1 MSARAGRGRRIAVVT
16 DSTASLDP
24 TDAEREGITVVPL
37 KLVIGASTFTE
48 GVDATSDDVAAALK
62 EFVPVSTSRPTP
74 DEFGAVYEQL
84 AGEGFDAVVSV
95 HLSAEIS
102 GTFDSAQLAA
112 REASIPVMCVDSRQ
126 VGIATGF
133 AAGRAARVIRDGGDE
148 AAAVGAALAAGEC
161 STVLMYVDTLE
172 YLRRG
177 GRVGAAA
184 ALIGSALA
192 VKPLLT
198 LRDGMVEPLERVRT
212 TSKAVARLEV
222 LTVQAAEEAKDGFDI
237 GVQHLANP
245 ELAQQVADRL
255 ASALGRDA
263 VPVNEVGAVIGAHV
277 GPGMLA
283 VTVTPR

>member
-1 MSARAGRGRRIAVVT
+1 MT

-24 TDAEREGITVVPL
+24 VDAEREGITVVPL

-48 GVDATSDDVAAALK
+48 GVDATSDDVASALK

-74 DEFGAVYEQL
+74 DEFGAVYERL
-84 AGEGFDAVVSV
+84 AAEGFDAVVSV

-112 REASIPVMCVDSRQ
+112 REATIPVMCVDSRQ

-133 AAGRAARVIRDGGDE
+133 AAGRAARVVREGGDE
-148 AAAVGAALAAGEC
+148 AAAVGAALAAGES

-222 LTVQAAEEAKDGFDI
+222 LTVQAAEKAQDGFDI

-255 ASALGRDA
+255 AASLGREQ

>member
-1 MSARAGRGRRIAVVT
+1 MAARRIAVVT

-24 TDAEREGITVVPL
+24 ADAEREGITVVPL
-37 KLVIGASTFTE
+37 KLVIGATTYTE

-74 DEFGAVYEQL
+74 EEFAAVYARL
-84 AGEGFDAVVSV
+84 ADEGHDAIVSV
-95 HLSAEIS
+95 HLSATIS

-112 REASIPVMCVDSRQ
+112 REAPVPVMCVDSRQ
-126 VGIATGF
+126 VGVATGF
-133 AAGRAARVIRDGGDE
+133 AAGRAASVARDGGDE
-148 AAAVGAALAAGEC
+148 AAAVAAAIAAGES

-177 GRVGAAA
+177 GRVGTAT

-198 LRDGMVEPLERVRT
+198 LRDGTVVPLERVRT
-212 TSKAVARLEV
+212 SSRAIARVEA
-222 LTVQAAEEAKDGFDI
+222 LTVEAAEAAEQGYDI

-245 ELAQQVADRL
+245 DLAAEVAERL
-255 ASALGRDA
+255 AGSLGRDR

>member
-1 MSARAGRGRRIAVVT
+1 MAVVT

-24 TDAEREGITVVPL
+24 VDAEREGITVVPL

-48 GVDATSDDVAAALK
+48 GVDATSDDVASALK

-74 DEFGAVYEQL
+74 DEFGAVYERL
-84 AGEGFDAVVSV
+84 AAEGFDAVVSV

-133 AAGRAARVIRDGGDE
+133 AAGRAARVVREGGDE
-148 AAAVGAALAAGEC
+148 AAAVGAALAAGES

-222 LTVQAAEEAKDGFDI
+222 LTVQAAEKAQDGFDI

-255 ASALGRDA
+255 AASLGREQ

>member
-1 MSARAGRGRRIAVVT
+1 MT

-24 TDAEREGITVVPL
+24 VDAEREGITVVPL

-48 GVDATSDDVAAALK
+48 GVDATSDDVASALK

-74 DEFGAVYEQL
+74 DEFGAVYERL
-84 AGEGFDAVVSV
+84 AAEGHDAVVSV

-133 AAGRAARVIRDGGDE
+133 AAGRAARVVREGGDE
-148 AAAVGAALAAGEC
+148 AAAVGAALAAGES

-198 LRDGMVEPLERVRT
+198 LRDGLVEPLERVRT
-212 TSKAVARLEV
+212 TSKAVARLEA
-222 LTVQAAEEAKDGFDI
+222 LTVEAAEKAQDGFDI
-237 GVQHLANP
+237 GVQHLDNP

-255 ASALGRDA
+255 AALLGREQ

>member
-1 MSARAGRGRRIAVVT
+1 MSTRAGRGRRIAVVT
-16 DSTASLDP
+16 DSTASLEP

-222 LTVQAAEEAKDGFDI
+222 LTIQAAEEAKDGFDI

>member
-1 MSARAGRGRRIAVVT
+1 MSAAAAPGRRIAVVT

-24 TDAEREGITVVPL
+24 VDAEREGITVVPL

-48 GVDATSDDVAAALK
+48 GVDATSDDVASALK
-62 EFVPVSTSRPTP
+62 DFVPVSTSRPNP
-74 DEFGAVYEQL
+74 EEFGAVYERL
-84 AGEGFDAVVSV
+84 ADEGFDAVVSV

-133 AAGRAARVIRDGGDE
+133 AAGRAASVVREGGDE
-148 AAAVGAALAAGEC
+148 AAAVAAALAAGES

-198 LRDGMVEPLERVRT
+198 LRDGLVEPLERVRT

-222 LTVQAAEEAKDGFDI
+222 LTVQAAEKAQDGFDI

-255 ASALGRDA
+255 AASLGREQ

>member
-1 MSARAGRGRRIAVVT
+1 MAVVT

-24 TDAEREGITVVPL
+24 VDAEREGITVVPL

-48 GVDATSDDVAAALK
+48 GVDATSDDVASALK

-74 DEFGAVYEQL
+74 DEFGAVYERL
-84 AGEGFDAVVSV
+84 AAEGFDAVVSV

-112 REASIPVMCVDSRQ
+112 REATIPVMCVDSRQ

-133 AAGRAARVIRDGGDE
+133 AAGRAARVVREGGDE
-148 AAAVGAALAAGEC
+148 AAAVGAALAAGES

-222 LTVQAAEEAKDGFDI
+222 LTVQAAEKAQDGFDI

-255 ASALGRDA
+255 AASLGREQ

>member
-1 MSARAGRGRRIAVVT
+1 MSARRIAVVT

-24 TDAEREGITVVPL
+24 GDAAREHITVVPL

-48 GVDATSDDVAAALK
+48 GVDATSDDVAQALK
-62 EFVPVSTSRPTP
+62 DFVPVSTSRPTP
-74 DEFGAVYEQL
+74 DDFAAVYRRL
-84 AGEGFDAVVSV
+84 AEEGHDAIVSV
-95 HLSAEIS
+95 HLSAQIS
-102 GTFDSAQLAA
+102 GTFESAQLAA
-112 REASIPVMCVDSRQ
+112 QECSVPVMCVDTRQ
-126 VGIATGF
+126 VGVATGF
-133 AAGRAARVIRDGGDE
+133 AAGRAAAVARDEGDE
-148 AAAVGAALAAGEC
+148 AAAVGAALAAGES

-177 GRVGAAA
+177 GRVGAAT

-198 LRDGMVEPLERVRT
+198 LRDGVVVPLERVRT
-212 TSKAVARLEV
+212 TAKAVARLETLV
-222 LTVQAAEEAKDGFDI
+222 VEAAEAAEHGYDI

-245 ELAQQVADRL
+245 ELAVQVAERL
-255 ASALGRDA
+255 TGVLGRER

>member
-1 MSARAGRGRRIAVVT
+1 MAARRIAVVT

-24 TDAEREGITVVPL
+24 ADAEREGITVVPL
-37 KLVIGASTFTE
+37 KLVIGAATFTE
-48 GVDATSDDVAAALK
+48 GVDATPDDVAQALK
-62 EFVPVSTSRPTP
+62 DFVPVSTSRPTP
-74 DEFGAVYEQL
+74 EEFAAVYARL
-84 AGEGFDAVVSV
+84 AQEGHDAIVSV

-102 GTFDSAQLAA
+102 GTFESAQVAA
-112 REASIPVMCVDSRQ
+112 REAPVPVMCVDTRQ

-133 AAGRAARVIRDGGDE
+133 AAGRAAAVARSGGDE
-148 AAAVGAALAAGEC
+148 AAAVGAALAAGE
-161 STVLMYVDTLE
+161 SSSVLMYVDTLE

-177 GRVGAAA
+177 GRVGAAT

-198 LRDGMVEPLERVRT
+198 LRDGVVVPLERVRT
-212 TSKAVARLEV
+212 SAKAVARLEALV
-222 LTVQAAEEAKDGFDI
+222 AEAAEAATEGYDI

-245 ELAQQVADRL
+245 DLADQVAERL
-255 ASALGRDA
+255 AGALGRDR

-283 VTVTPR
+283 VTVTPRLG

>member
-1 MSARAGRGRRIAVVT
+1 MGARRIAVVT

-24 TDAEREGITVVPL
+24 ADAEREGITVVPL
-37 KLVIGASTFTE
+37 KLVIGAATFTE
-48 GVDATSDDVAAALK
+48 GVDATSQDVAQALK
-62 EFVPVSTSRPTP
+62 DFVPVSTSRPTP
-74 DEFGAVYEQL
+74 EEFAAVYGRL
-84 AGEGFDAVVSV
+84 AQEGHDAIVSV

-102 GTFDSAQLAA
+102 GTFESAQVAA
-112 REASIPVMCVDSRQ
+112 REAPVPVMCVDTRK
-126 VGIATGF
+126 VGVATGF
-133 AAGRAARVIRDGGDE
+133 AAGRAAAVARAGGDE
-148 AAAVGAALAAGEC
+148 AAAVGAALAAGE
-161 STVLMYVDTLE
+161 SSSVLMYVDTLE

-177 GRVGAAA
+177 GRVGAAT

-198 LRDGMVEPLERVRT
+198 LRDGVVVPLERVRT
-212 TSKAVARLEV
+212 SAKAVARLEALV
-222 LTVQAAEEAKDGFDI
+222 VEAAEAAPDGYDI

-245 ELAQQVADRL
+245 DLADQVAVRL
-255 ASALGRDA
+255 AEALGRDR

>member
-1 MSARAGRGRRIAVVT
+1 MVT

-24 TDAEREGITVVPL
+24 VDAEREGITVVPL

-48 GVDATSDDVAAALK
+48 GVDATSDDVASALK

-74 DEFGAVYEQL
+74 DEFGAVYERL
-84 AGEGFDAVVSV
+84 AAEGHDAVVSV

-133 AAGRAARVIRDGGDE
+133 AAGRAARVVREGGDE

-198 LRDGMVEPLERVRT
+198 LRDGLVEPLERVRT
-212 TSKAVARLEV
+212 TSKAVARLEA
-222 LTVQAAEEAKDGFDI
+222 LTVEAAEKAQDGFDI
-237 GVQHLANP
+237 GVQHLDNP

-255 ASALGRDA
+255 AALLGREQ